1 MYRISQLVLEDDNDD
16 DDDDVKFTILFS
28 FFPFLLLM
36 SRRKSVRRGFF
47 LISLFLPKTPTI
59 LFCLFV
65 TWDRKSN
72 GGEAGFRHLRLFLSL
87 ILMIS
92 IMYLLI
98 TCNYFENILI
108 CNTYLLDRNK
118 MLV

>member
-1 MYRISQLVLEDDNDD
+1 MYRISQLVLEDDNDNDNDD

-47 LISLFLPKTPTI
+47 LISLSLPKTPTI

-65 TWDRKSN
+65 TWDRKSK
-72 GGEAGFRHLRLFLSL
+72 GDL
-87 ILMIS
+87 IIGT
-92 IMYLLI
+92 LLL
-98 TCNYFENILI
+98 NI
-108 CNTYLLDRNK
+108 
-118 MLV
+118 

>member
-1 MYRISQLVLEDDNDD
+1 MYQISQLVLEDDNDNDDDDDD

-59 LFCLFV
+59 LFCLFD
-65 TWDRKSN
+65 TWDRKSK
-72 GGEAGFRHLRLFLSL
+72 GERRGFVTFDYFFL
-87 ILMIS
+87 
-92 IMYLLI
+92 
-98 TCNYFENILI
+98 
-108 CNTYLLDRNK
+108 
-118 MLV
+118 